1 LKHRNARTRNTL
13 IYVTTILCSI
23 AYIIFGNIITTQD
36 LVYTSSDSDG
46 YYLKAKVTD
55 IVEETFAE
63 DMFGDNDGYDIT
75 FTAKI
80 LSGVNKGKTLTATKT
95 YDSFV
100 DTEEN
105 KLDVGDKVLIFS
117 TDLETNAT
125 WYFVAYIRSD
135 YLIAI
140 CALFLALLIVF
151 GHRKGLN
158 TVVSLVFTC
167 LAIFAVFIPA
177 ILSGQNIYIWSVVTC
192 LFIIVMSLLIING
205 ANMKTWAAV
214 IGCIGGIMVAGVM
227 TAFLDSLLKITGI
240 VSEESVYLVELN
252 STNPINLKAIVFAGI
267 LIGAIGA
274 VMDVAMS
281 ISSSLYELNEQ
292 MYHPSF
298 GQLWKSGLNIGRD
311 MMGTM
316 SNTLILAYI
325 GSSLSLVLLMV
336 AYNTP
341 MIYLFNRELIVV
353 EILQALIGSF
363 GLLFTIP
370 FTSLIASRLYRK

>member
-1 LKHRNARTRNTL
+1 
-13 IYVTTILCSI
+13 
-23 AYIIFGNIITTQD
+23 
-36 LVYTSSDSDG
+36 
-46 YYLKAKVTD
+46 
-55 IVEETFAE
+55 
-63 DMFGDNDGYDIT
+63 
-75 FTAKI
+75 
-80 LSGVNKGKTLTATKT
+80 
-95 YDSFV
+95 
-100 DTEEN
+100 
-105 KLDVGDKVLIFS
+105 
-117 TDLETNAT
+117 
-125 WYFVAYIRSD
+125 
-135 YLIAI
+135 
-140 CALFLALLIVF
+140 
-151 GHRKGLN
+151 
-158 TVVSLVFTC
+158 
-167 LAIFAVFIPA
+167 
-177 ILSGQNIYIWSVVTC
+177 
-192 LFIIVMSLLIING
+192 MSLLIING

-325 GSSLSLVLLMV
+325 GSSLSLVLLLV